1 MVLLGG
7 NIVLLDP
14 QRDRTAKETSSF
26 SIGQMME
33 LAIKAHNDGLDEAH
47 ESRLEFSSTP
57 RKYSVNVLATVGR
70 KLQTCRVFA
79 KHIGKRSYRS
89 IQKCRPPHLFNE
101 AVEQVVTHVN
111 QKHRLL
117 AYTEGDWGAVKSI
130 IQKLRNA
137 VAHSNA
143 DKKAASGKGKKD
155 HEEPGPT
162 KKNVSA
168 MSKKK
173 SVKKFHKERRDRVRS
188 LGRERSCAVG
198 KSGVRRGKNRRS
210 SREDDTSGRELTG
223 ERNDRKKTR
232 DSYGESS
239 SAHHALVSRTKI
251 RRLNPI
257 VKTNRRVSPIA
268 ESSSDDDT
276 ELNIRVTGRRLEPV
290 QPPQLCED
298 DDYSTDKTS
307 VSRTSQELRK
317 QRVTKREGRTD
328 ALDH

>member
-33 LAIKAHNDGLDEAH
+33 LATKAHNDGLDEAH

-89 IQKCRPPHLFNE
+89 IQKCTPPYLFNE
-101 AVEQVVTHVN
+101 AVE
-111 QKHRLL
+111 
-117 AYTEGDWGAVKSI
+117 
-130 IQKLRNA
+130 QKLRNA

-173 SVKKFHKERRDRVRS
+173 SVKKSHKERRDRVRS
-188 LGRERSCAVG
+188 LGRERSCDVG

-223 ERNDRKKTR
+223 ERNDRKRTR
-232 DSYGESS
+232 DSDGESS

-257 VKTNRRVSPIA
+257 VKANRRVSPIA

-276 ELNIRVTGRRLEPV
+276 ELNIRGTGRRLEPV

-298 DDYSTDKTS
+298 DNYSTDKTS